1 MNVNTR
7 PAPQKHTMN
16 SHGEVTCT
24 SRKNRLP
31 SAMTVDW
38 ASDTT
43 AMTAKRPKNSCRGFG
58 FTSPASFWM
67 RRSAFGL
74 NTTRM
79 RSDPMKRA
87 SVV

>member
-1 MNVNTR
+1 
-7 PAPQKHTMN
+7 
-16 SHGEVTCT
+16 
-24 SRKNRLP
+24 
-31 SAMTVDW
+31 MTVDW
-38 ASDTT
+38 ASETT

-67 RRSAFGL
+67 RRPAFGP

-79 RSDPMKRA
+79 SSDPMKRA